1 VRSAGLSSHCLCPHG
16 FAFWM
21 ACGDVRVIAAL
32 AAADTETI
40 PAGGVATVNN
50 DVFCTSSAAVCA
62 AILSYP
68 GTMQSHLQALL
79 PLSYDDTGVV
89 VRFPPCIR

>member
-1 VRSAGLSSHCLCPHG
+1 
-16 FAFWM
+16 M
-21 ACGDVRVIAAL
+21 DNNACDDARVTAVL
-32 AAADTETI
+32 TVADTETI

-62 AILSYP
+62 AISSYP

-89 VRFPPCIR
+89 VRVPPCIR